1 MSNEKLFQVALSLI
15 PNIGPVL
22 SRQLINH
29 FETPEAIFRATRG
42 KLSRIPGIG
51 DKLSKM
57 IPNEKIML
65 AKAEQVISKSA
76 KAGIAIHYYKEKSFP
91 ARLHQI
97 SDSPIVLYTKG
108 NIDLNNARNIGIV
121 GTRKATQYGLEN
133 TEEIIR
139 QAKLANPTIISGL
152 AYGIDIKAHKEA
164 LTAKLPTIAVLA
176 CGLDAIYPTRH
187 RSIATSMLEHGGL
200 VSEYPIGTKADPRYF
215 PARNRII
222 AALSDAVIVVEAA
235 KRGGALITG
244 NIAFSYDRAVFAVP
258 GDLKSSFSEGCNNL
272 IKQLKASIYTSFKD
286 ISETLNWDIEDEKIE
301 QKHHSYEKLTGNNHK
316 VVQTLLANNKQM
328 HLDQLSWQSQI
339 PLGQLAGIL
348 LQLEFDGIIKPLPGK
363 EYRLA

>member
-1 MSNEKLFQVALSLI
+1 MKNEKLYQVALSLI

-29 FETPEAIFRATRG
+29 FATPEEIFRATRG
-42 KLSRIPGIG
+42 KLSKISGIG
-51 DKLSKM
+51 EKLSKM

-65 AKAEQVISKSA
+65 KKAEQVISNSE
-76 KAGIAIHYYKEKSFP
+76 KAGIKIHYYKEKSFP

-97 SDSPIVLYTKG
+97 SDSPIVLYSKG
-108 NIDLNNARNIGIV
+108 NVDLNGSRNIGIV
-121 GTRKATQYGLEN
+121 GTRKATQYGLEA
-133 TEEIIR
+133 TEEIIQ
-139 QAKLANPTIISGL
+139 QAKFADPTIISGL
-152 AYGIDIKAHKEA
+152 AYGIDIKSHKEA
-164 LTAKLPTIAVLA
+164 LKAELPTIAVLA
-176 CGLDAIYPTRH
+176 CGVDSVYPTRH
-187 RSIATSMLEHGGL
+187 RSIAEKMLENGGL
-200 VSEYPIGTKADPRYF
+200 VSEYPIGTTADPRFF

-258 GDLKSSFSEGCNNL
+258 GDLKSAYSEGCNNL

-286 ISETLNWDIEDEKIE
+286 ISETLNWDIEDEQVEK
-301 QKHHSYEKLTGNNHK
+301 KSKSYEKLTGNDQK
-316 VVQTLLANNKQM
+316 VVQTLLANKKQM

-339 PLGQLAGIL
+339 PLSQLAGVL
-348 LQLEFDGIIKPLPGK
+348 LQLEFSGMIKPLPGK
-363 EYRLA
+363 EYRLI

>member
-1 MSNEKLFQVALSLI
+1 MNNEKLYQVALSLI

-29 FETPEAIFRATRG
+29 FVTPEAIFSATRG
-42 KLSRIPGIG
+42 KLSKIPGIG
-51 DKLSKM
+51 EKLSKM

-65 AKAEQVISKSA
+65 KKAEQVISKSE
-76 KAGIAIHYYKEKSFP
+76 KSGIAIHYYKEKNFP
-91 ARLHQI
+91 ARLHPV
-97 SDSPIVLYTKG
+97 SDSPIVLYSKG
-108 NIDLNNARNIGIV
+108 NLDLNSSRNIGIV

-139 QAKLANPTIISGL
+139 QAKFANPTIISGL

-164 LTAKLPTIAVLA
+164 LKAELPTIAVLA
-176 CGLDAIYPTRH
+176 CGLDNIYPIRH
-187 RSIATSMLEHGGL
+187 RAVAESMLENGGL
-200 VSEYPIGTKADPRYF
+200 VSEYPIGTKADPRFF

-258 GDLKSSFSEGCNNL
+258 GDLKSSYSEGCNNL

-286 ISETLNWDIEDEKIE
+286 ISETLNWDIEDEQVEK
-301 QKHHSYEKLTGNNHK
+301 KSKSYEKLTGNEQK
-316 VVQTLLANNKQM
+316 VVQTLLANKRQM

-339 PLGQLAGIL
+339 PLGQLASIL
-348 LQLEFDGIIKPLPGK
+348 LLLEFEGIIKPLPGK

>member
-1 MSNEKLFQVALSLI
+1 MNNEKLYQVALSLI

-29 FETPEAIFRATRG
+29 FASPEAIFTATRG
-42 KLSRIPGIG
+42 KLSKIPGIG

-57 IPNEKIML
+57 IPDEKIML
-65 AKAEQVISKSA
+65 KKAEQVISNSEKT
-76 KAGIAIHYYKEKSFP
+76 GVTIHYYKEKSYP
-91 ARLHQI
+91 ARLHPVA
-97 SDSPIVLYTKG
+97 DSPIVLYTKG
-108 NIDLNNARNIGIV
+108 NVDLNGSRNIGIV
-121 GTRKATQYGLEN
+121 GTRKATQYGLEA
-133 TEEIIR
+133 TQEIIQ
-139 QAKLANPTIISGL
+139 QAKTASPAIISGL
-152 AYGIDIKAHKEA
+152 AYGIDIQAHKEA
-164 LTAKLPTIAVLA
+164 LKAGLPTLGVLA
-176 CGLDAIYPTRH
+176 CGLDSIYPSRH
-187 RSIATSMLEHGGL
+187 RAVAEKMLEKGGL
-200 VSEYPIGTKADPRYF
+200 ISEYPVGTQTDPRFF

-258 GDLKSSFSEGCNNL
+258 GDLKSSYSEGCNNL

-301 QKHHSYEKLTGNNHK
+301 KKSKSYEKLTGNDQV
-316 VVQTLLANNKQM
+316 VVQTLLANKKQM

-339 PLGQLAGIL
+339 PLGKLAGVL
-348 LQLEFDGIIKPLPGK
+348 LQLEFDGMIKPLPGK
-363 EYRLA
+363 EYRLI